1 MVLEGFAA
9 GLGGRGGV
17 RRRQF
22 VGAVVFS
29 SLSLGLHGCGSPNE
43 ASYRFRM
50 TVEVETPQGLK
61 TGSSVIEVRLSRGMA
76 IGDSSGVSSSLRGEA
91 VVVDL
96 PDGPLFVLLAAPDA
110 GPPLQAMVPDALLGR
125 RSSGPDE
132 VMADTAKLGST
143 WSSEFKAEL
152 PRRRNNGFK
161 QGDNGWPL
169 MVRFGNLDDLASVK
183 RVSPEA
189 IGIKRIVV
197 ETTKDDVTTGL
208 GKRLEWLKTI
218 NGSLTRRLSAPDPT
232 DPPFSAQLHGRD
244 FSTEISDTK

>member
-96 PDGPLFVLLAAPDA
+96 PDGPLFVLLAVPDA
-110 GPPLQAMVPDALLGR
+110 GPPLQAIVPDALLGR

-143 WSSEFKAEL
+143 WFTEYKSEL
-152 PRRRNNGFK
+152 PRRRDNGF
-161 QGDNGWPL
+161 QSSDNGWP
-169 MVRFGNLDDLASVK
+169 MIVRFRDLNDPKSVEK
-183 RVSPEA
+183 VSPEA
-189 IGIKRIVV
+189 VGVKRIWV
-197 ETTKDDVTTGL
+197 ETTGDAVTTGIE
-208 GKRLEWLKTI
+208 KRLGWLPSQR
-218 NGSLTRRLSAPDPT
+218 GSFVRRLSVPDPNN
-232 DPPFSAQLHGRD
+232 PPIAATLNKSY
-244 FSTEISDTK
+244 FSTEIGK